1 MLIFKEKINSVRA
14 DEFPYNEASFQNGQ
28 ALYLLRKIVSE
39 SGFYVLISIFGIK
52 GQCGTQKGIVS
63 SFLGKKEDF
72 TFHLENILTN
82 GGGIIATA
90 Y

>member
-1 MLIFKEKINSVRA
+1 MKHPL
-14 DEFPYNEASFQNGQ
+14 QNGQ
-28 ALYLLRKIVSE
+28 SLYLLRKIVSE

>member
-1 MLIFKEKINSVRA
+1 MKRPL
-14 DEFPYNEASFQNGQ
+14 QNGQ

-52 GQCGTQKGIVS
+52 
-63 SFLGKKEDF
+63 EDF
-72 TFHLENILTN
+72 TFHLENVLTN
-82 GGGIIATA
+82 GGGMIATT